1 MMFSNLELSPIG
13 SGSLELA
20 QIRIEPGAFVLDN
33 PGSGSQLVVGLL
45 AGIMMAFAFQLLLT
59 NLSVALV
66 ATPGDV
72 PLDIDSDD
80 DESLMDTVRG
90 IETKVGIGVL
100 VTATI
105 ALFTASYLAVKF
117 SLVNDAFI
125 GALVGVTIWATYF
138 TVLVWLGSNAV
149 GSLLGSIVSTA
160 TSGIQGLMGATT
172 GAIGATVAKNQ
183 AISTAED
190 ITAAV
195 RRELT
200 SGFDPSSIQK
210 TLQSSLSGLKLPDL
224 DLDKIGSQFEKI
236 VKDANIQDLATS
248 DVLGNVNRQTFIDL
262 VSSRTDLSKQDIDK
276 IADRLESTWKQLND
290 KGGKTDVPSQLRDL
304 FNSVNLEDFNPDELT
319 GKLQTIVK
327 GTNLGDG
334 NGGSLASQ
342 ALQVGLSALVSKV
355 VQNANLSDLDVEKVA
370 TQVNKVKTAVLGA
383 AGSNSS
389 AQQPSA
395 PAEESKPF
403 SVIQADLQDYLLSS
417 PAWKLSQANVKQE
430 FKDVVYDPQADP
442 AAIRQQLEPIDR
454 NYFVK
459 TLSMRDDLQPDS
471 IENLATYFDEARSE
485 VLDSTRVPDAASV
498 PALDLQGQAQEVR
511 GKVEA
516 YLRDTN
522 KEELNP
528 DGIER
533 DLKVLFDDPKA
544 GIDALK
550 NRLSQFDRDTLVQ
563 LLSQRQ
569 DLDED
574 QINKILD
581 RAESV
586 RQQVLEAPRQLTE
599 QTKAQYE
606 KTTAA
611 IGEYLR
617 NTNLEE
623 LDPDGIK
630 RDLQT
635 LLDDPKAGAGA
646 LRERLSQVDRET
658 LVKLL
663 AQQDNL
669 TEEQVNK
676 AVDQLQS
683 AITSLASLPE
693 VIVKAPRRL
702 ASRAKQQAVD
712 FEANLED
719 YLRNTNKEELNPDS
733 IKRDLGLLLKDP
745 RAGFNS
751 LGDRVSQFDRSTFVA
766 LLSQREDISEE
777 EANRIA
783 EQVESSYR
791 TLTEQFQK
799 IQQLAQSAIDNLFGQ
814 VREYLDSLDR
824 PELNYEGIQ
833 ADFSKLFD
841 DPQAGFEALGDRL
854 GQFDRDTLI
863 AVLSSREDIS
873 QADAERIVAK
883 IEETRDGVLHRAQS
897 VQQEVKKRY
906 KAIKRQAQQQAI
918 DTQKV
923 AAGAAWWLFGT
934 AVTSLAASA
943 AAGVIAVNG
952 FGVL

>member
-1 MMFSNLELSPIG
+1 MMFFNLELSPIG
-13 SGSLELA
+13 SGSLQLA

-66 ATPGDV
+66 ASPGDT
-72 PLDIDSDD
+72 PIDIDSDD
-80 DESLMDTVRG
+80 DDSLMDTVRG
-90 IETKVGIGVL
+90 IETKVGVGVL

-105 ALFTASYLAVKF
+105 ALFAASYLAVKF

-138 TVLVWLGSNAV
+138 TVLVWLGSNAI
-149 GSLLGSIVSTA
+149 GSLLGSIVSMA
-160 TSGIQGLMGATT
+160 TSGIQGLMGTAT

-183 AISTAED
+183 AVSTAEE

-200 SGFDPSSIQK
+200 AGFDPNSIQK

-224 DLDKIGSQFEKI
+224 DLDKISAQFEKI
-236 VKDANIQDLATS
+236 IKESDFTDLTDS
-248 DVLGNVNRQTFIDL
+248 DLLKNVDRQTFVNL
-262 VSSRTDLSKQDIDK
+262 VGSRTDLSKQDINK
-276 IADRLESTWKQLND
+276 IADKLESTWKQLSS
-290 KGGKTDVPSQLRDL
+290 KGGKTDIPTQLLDL
-304 FNSVNLEDFNPDELT
+304 LKSVNPEDLNPDELT
-319 GKLQTIVK
+319 GKLQAIVK
-327 GTNLGDG
+327 GTSLGDG
-334 NGGSLASQ
+334 NGGSLAER
-342 ALQVGLSALVSKV
+342 ALEVGLSALVSKV

-370 TQVNKVKTAVLGA
+370 TQVNKVKTAVLSTSG
-383 AGSNSS
+383 GKTE
-389 AQQPSA
+389 QQPPT

-454 NYFVK
+454 NYFVQ

-485 VLDSTRVPDAASV
+485 VLDSTRVPDSASV
-498 PALDLQGQAQEVR
+498 PALDLQTQAQELR
-511 GKVEA
+511 GKVAA

-522 KEELNP
+522 QEELNP

-533 DLKVLFDDPKA
+533 DLKVLFEDPKA

-550 NRLSQFDRDTLVQ
+550 DRLSQFDRDTLVQ

-569 DLDED
+569 DIDEE
-574 QINKILD
+574 QVNKIID
-581 RAESV
+581 RIESV
-586 RQQVLEAPRQLTE
+586 RQSALEAPRQLTE

-611 IGEYLR
+611 IAEYLR

-630 RDLQT
+630 HDLQT

-646 LRERLSQVDRET
+646 LRDRLSQVDRET

-683 AITSLASLPE
+683 AITS
-693 VIVKAPRRL
+693 IVKAPRRL

-712 FEANLED
+712 FEANLEN

-733 IKRDLGLLLKDP
+733 IKRDLELLLKDP

-783 EQVESSYR
+783 EQVESSYKS
-791 TLTEQFQK
+791 LVEQFQK
-799 IQQLAQSAIDNLFGQ
+799 IQQLAQSAIDSLFAK
-814 VREYLDSLDR
+814 VRDYLDSLDR

-833 ADFSKLFD
+833 ADFSQLFD
-841 DPQAGFEALGDRL
+841 DPQAGFEALGERL

-873 QADAERIVAK
+873 TADAERIVTK
-883 IEETRDGVLHRAQS
+883 IEETRDSVLHRAQA

-918 DTQKV
+918 ETQKV

-943 AAGVIAVNG
+943 AAGTIAVNG

>member
-1 MMFSNLELSPIG
+1 M
-13 SGSLELA
+13 
-20 QIRIEPGAFVLDN
+20 
-33 PGSGSQLVVGLL
+33 
-45 AGIMMAFAFQLLLT
+45 
-59 NLSVALV
+59 
-66 ATPGDV
+66 
-72 PLDIDSDD
+72 
-80 DESLMDTVRG
+80 
-90 IETKVGIGVL
+90 
-100 VTATI
+100 
-105 ALFTASYLAVKF
+105 
-117 SLVNDAFI
+117 
-125 GALVGVTIWATYF
+125 
-138 TVLVWLGSNAV
+138 
-149 GSLLGSIVSTA
+149 A
-160 TSGIQGLMGATT
+160 TSGIQGLMGTAT

-183 AISTAED
+183 AVSTAEE

-200 SGFDPSSIQK
+200 AGFDPSSIQK

-224 DLDKIGSQFEKI
+224 DLDKISAQFEKI
-236 VKDANIQDLATS
+236 IKESDFTDLTDS
-248 DVLGNVNRQTFIDL
+248 DLLKNVDRQTFVNL
-262 VSSRTDLSKQDIDK
+262 VGSRTDLSKQDINK
-276 IADRLESTWKQLND
+276 IADKLESTWKQLSS
-290 KGGKTDVPSQLRDL
+290 KGGKTDIPTQLLDL
-304 FNSVNLEDFNPDELT
+304 LKSVNPEDLNPDELT
-319 GKLQTIVK
+319 GKLQAIVK
-327 GTNLGDG
+327 GTSLGDG
-334 NGGSLASQ
+334 NGGSLAER
-342 ALQVGLSALVSKV
+342 ALEVGLSALVSKV

-370 TQVNKVKTAVLGA
+370 TQVNKVKTAVLSTSG
-383 AGSNSS
+383 GKTE
-389 AQQPSA
+389 QQPPT

-454 NYFVK
+454 NYFVQ

-485 VLDSTRVPDAASV
+485 VLDSTRVPDSASV
-498 PALDLQGQAQEVR
+498 PALDLQTQAQELR
-511 GKVEA
+511 GKVAA

-533 DLKVLFDDPKA
+533 DLKVLFEDPKA

-550 NRLSQFDRDTLVQ
+550 DRLSQFDRDTLVQ

-569 DLDED
+569 DIDEE
-574 QINKILD
+574 QVNKIID
-581 RAESV
+581 RIESV
-586 RQQVLEAPRQLTE
+586 RQSALEAPRQLTE

-611 IGEYLR
+611 IAEYLR

-630 RDLQT
+630 HDLQT

-646 LRERLSQVDRET
+646 LRDRLSQVDRET

-683 AITSLASLPE
+683 AITS
-693 VIVKAPRRL
+693 IVKAPRRL

-712 FEANLED
+712 FEANLEN

-733 IKRDLGLLLKDP
+733 IKRDLELLLKDP

-783 EQVESSYR
+783 EQVESSYKS
-791 TLTEQFQK
+791 LVEQFQK
-799 IQQLAQSAIDNLFGQ
+799 IQQLAQSAIDSLFAK
-814 VREYLDSLDR
+814 VRDYLDSLDR

-833 ADFSKLFD
+833 ADFSQLFD
-841 DPQAGFEALGDRL
+841 DPQAGFEALGERL

-873 QADAERIVAK
+873 TADAERIVTK
-883 IEETRDGVLHRAQS
+883 IEETRDSVLHRAQA

-918 DTQKV
+918 ETQKV

>member
-1 MMFSNLELSPIG
+1 MFFNLQLSPIG
-13 SGSLELA
+13 SGSLQLA

-66 ATPGDV
+66 ASPGDA
-72 PLDIDSDD
+72 PIEIDSDD
-80 DESLMDTVRG
+80 DDSLMDTVRG
-90 IETKVGIGVL
+90 IETKVGVGVL

-105 ALFTASYLAVKF
+105 ALFAASYLAVKF

-138 TVLVWLGSNAV
+138 TVLVWLGSNAI
-149 GSLLGSIVSTA
+149 GSLLGSIVSMA
-160 TSGIQGLMGATT
+160 TSGIQGLMGTAT

-183 AISTAED
+183 AVSTAEE
-190 ITAAV
+190 ITANV

-200 SGFDPSSIQK
+200 AGFDPNSIQK

-224 DLDKIGSQFEKI
+224 DLDKIGAQFEKI
-236 VKDANIQDLATS
+236 IKQSDFTDLTDS
-248 DVLGNVNRQTFIDL
+248 DLLKNVDRQTFVDL
-262 VSSRTDLSKQDIDK
+262 VGSRTDLSKQDINK
-276 IADRLESTWKQLND
+276 IADKLESTWKQLSSKD
-290 KGGKTDVPSQLRDL
+290 GKTDIPTQLLDL
-304 FNSVNLEDFNPDELT
+304 LKSVNPEDLNPDELT
-319 GKLQTIVK
+319 GKLQAIVK

-355 VQNANLSDLDVEKVA
+355 VQNANFSDLDVEKVA
-370 TQVNKVKTAVLGA
+370 TQVNKVKTAVLSTSG
-383 AGSNSS
+383 GKTE
-389 AQQPSA
+389 QQPPT

-417 PAWKLSQANVKQE
+417 PAWKLSQANIKQE

-442 AAIRQQLEPIDR
+442 AAVRQQLEPIDR
-454 NYFVK
+454 NYFVQ

-485 VLDSTRVPDAASV
+485 VLDSTRVLDSASV
-498 PALDLQGQAQEVR
+498 PALDLQAQAQELR

-550 NRLSQFDRDTLVQ
+550 DRLSQFERDTLVQ

-569 DLDED
+569 DIDEE
-574 QINKILD
+574 QVNKIID
-581 RAESV
+581 RIESV
-586 RQQVLEAPRQLTE
+586 RQGALEAPRQLTE

-611 IGEYLR
+611 IAEYLR
-617 NTNLEE
+617 KTNLAE

-669 TEEQVNK
+669 TEEQVNQT
-676 AVDQLQS
+676 VDRLQS
-683 AITSLASLPE
+683 AITS
-693 VIVKAPRRL
+693 IVKAPRRL

-712 FEANLED
+712 FEANLEN
-719 YLRNTNKEELNPDS
+719 YLRNTHKEELNPDS
-733 IKRDLGLLLKDP
+733 IKRDLELLLKDP

-751 LGDRVSQFDRSTFVA
+751 LGDRLDQFDRSTFVA

-783 EQVESSYR
+783 EQVESSYKS
-791 TLTEQFQK
+791 LVEQFQK
-799 IQQLAQSAIDNLFGQ
+799 IQQLAQSAIDSLFGK
-814 VREYLDSLDR
+814 VRDYLDSLDR

-841 DPQAGFEALGDRL
+841 DPQAGFEALGERL

-873 QADAERIVAK
+873 TADAERIVTK

-918 DTQKV
+918 ETQKV

>member
-1 MMFSNLELSPIG
+1 VFSNLEFLLNPS
-13 SGSLELA
+13 SQSWQLA
-20 QIRIEPGAFVLDN
+20 QIKIEPGAFILEN
-33 PGSGSQLVVGLL
+33 FSSPQLIVALL
-45 AGIMMAFAFQLLLT
+45 SGIMMAFGFQLLLT

-66 ATPGDV
+66 ATPGDIV
-72 PLDIDSDD
+72 EVASDD
-80 DESLMDTVRG
+80 DDGLMDTIKGV
-90 IETKVGIGVL
+90 ETKLGLGIL
-100 VTATI
+100 VTSTI
-105 ALFTASYLAVKF
+105 ALFAASFLAVKF
-117 SLVNDAFI
+117 SLVNSAFI
-125 GALVGVTIWATYF
+125 GAIVGVVIWSTYF
-138 TVLVWLGSNAV
+138 TVVMWLGSSAV
-149 GSLLGSIVSTA
+149 GSLLGSLVSTA
-160 TSGIQGLMGATT
+160 TSGLQGIMGTAT

-183 AISTAED
+183 AVSTAED

-200 SGFDPSSIQK
+200 SGIDASSIQK
-210 TLQSSLSGLKLPDL
+210 TLQSSLGGLKLPNL
-224 DLDKIGSQFEKI
+224 DVDKIGSQFEKLI
-236 VKDANIQDLATS
+236 KESDLKDLADS
-248 DVLGNVNRQTFIDL
+248 DLLKNVNRQTFVDL
-262 VSSRTDLSKQDIDK
+262 VSSRSDLSKKDINQ
-276 IADRLESTWKQLND
+276 IADKLESTWKQLSS
-290 KGGKTDVPSQLRDL
+290 KGGKTDVPAQVLDL
-304 FNSVNLEDFNPDELT
+304 LKSVNPADLNPDEVA
-319 GKLQTIVK
+319 GKLQQIVK

-334 NGGSLASQ
+334 NGGSFANQ
-342 ALQVGLSALVSKV
+342 ALQLGLSALLGKV
-355 VQNANLSDLDVEKVA
+355 IQNTNLSDFDVEKVA
-370 TQVNKVKTAVLGA
+370 SQVDKIKASVLG
-383 AGSNSS
+383 S
-389 AQQPSA
+389 ADRPEQTQQSTTG
-395 PAEESKPF
+395 ESKPF
-403 SVIQADLQDYLLSS
+403 SVIRADLENYLLFS

-442 AAIRQQLEPIDR
+442 TAIRQELEPIDR
-454 NYFVK
+454 NYFVQ
-459 TLSMRDDLQPDS
+459 TLSLRDDLQPDS
-471 IENLATYFDEARSE
+471 IENLANYFDEVRSE
-485 VLDSTRVPDAASV
+485 ILDSSRVPDSASV
-498 PALDLQGQAQEVR
+498 PALDLQAQAQELR

-550 NRLSQFDRDTLVQ
+550 DRLSQFDRDTLVQ

-574 QINKILD
+574 QINKLID
-581 RAESV
+581 RVESV
-586 RQQVLEAPRQLTE
+586 RTSVLDAPRQATE
-599 QTKAQYE
+599 QAKAQYE

-611 IGEYLR
+611 ISEYLR
-617 NTNLEE
+617 KTNLEE

-663 AQQDNL
+663 TQRGDL

-676 AVDQLQS
+676 TVDQLQS
-683 AITSLASLPE
+683 TIES
-693 VIVKAPRRL
+693 IVKAPRRL
-702 ASRAKQQAVD
+702 ASRAQKQVVD
-712 FEANLED
+712 FEANLEN

-733 IKRDLGLLLKDP
+733 IKRDLQMLLKDP
-745 RAGFNS
+745 SAGFNS
-751 LGDRVSQFDRSTFVA
+751 LGDRVSKFDRSTFVA

-783 EQVESSYR
+783 EQVESTYK
-791 TLTEQFQK
+791 LTIEQFQK
-799 IQQLAQSAIDNLFGQ
+799 VQQIAQSTIDSLFGK
-814 VREYLDSLDR
+814 VRDYLDSLDR

-854 GQFDRDTLI
+854 GQFDRDTLV

-873 QADAERIVAK
+873 EADANRIIDK
-883 IEETRDGVLHRAQS
+883 IEETRDSVVQRAHR
-897 VQQEVKKRY
+897 VQEEVQKRY
-906 KAIKRQAQQQAI
+906 KAVTRQAKKQALE
-918 DTQKV
+918 TQKV
-923 AAGAAWWLFGT
+923 AAGAAWWVFST

-943 AAGVIAVNG
+943 IAGIIAVNG
-952 FGVL
+952 LNRMG

>member
-1 MMFSNLELSPIG
+1 MMFFNLELSPIG
-13 SGSLELA
+13 SGSLQLA

-66 ATPGDV
+66 ASPGDT
-72 PLDIDSDD
+72 PIDIDSDD
-80 DESLMDTVRG
+80 DDSLMDTVRG
-90 IETKVGIGVL
+90 IETKVGVGVL

-105 ALFTASYLAVKF
+105 ALFAASYLAVKF

-138 TVLVWLGSNAV
+138 TVLVWLGSNAI
-149 GSLLGSIVSTA
+149 GSLLGSIVSMA
-160 TSGIQGLMGATT
+160 TSGIQGLMGTAT
-172 GAIGATVAKNQ
+172 GAIGATFAKNQ
-183 AISTAED
+183 AVSTAEE

-200 SGFDPSSIQK
+200 AGFDPSSIQK

-224 DLDKIGSQFEKI
+224 DLDKISAQFEKI
-236 VKDANIQDLATS
+236 IKESDFTDLTDS
-248 DVLGNVNRQTFIDL
+248 DLLKNVDRQTFVNL
-262 VSSRTDLSKQDIDK
+262 VGSRTDLSKQDINK
-276 IADRLESTWKQLND
+276 IADKLESTWKQLSS
-290 KGGKTDVPSQLRDL
+290 KGGKTDIPTQLLDL
-304 FNSVNLEDFNPDELT
+304 LKSVNPEDLNPDELT
-319 GKLQTIVK
+319 GKLQAIVK
-327 GTNLGDG
+327 GTSLGDG
-334 NGGSLASQ
+334 NGGSLAER
-342 ALQVGLSALVSKV
+342 ALEVGLSALVSKV

-370 TQVNKVKTAVLGA
+370 TQVNKVKTAVLSTSG
-383 AGSNSS
+383 GKTE
-389 AQQPSA
+389 QQPPT

-454 NYFVK
+454 NYFVQ

-485 VLDSTRVPDAASV
+485 VLDSTRVPDSASV
-498 PALDLQGQAQEVR
+498 PALDLQTQAQELR
-511 GKVEA
+511 GKVAA

-533 DLKVLFDDPKA
+533 DLKVLFEDPKA

-550 NRLSQFDRDTLVQ
+550 DRLSQFDRDTLVQ

-569 DLDED
+569 DIDEE
-574 QINKILD
+574 QVNKIID
-581 RAESV
+581 RIESV
-586 RQQVLEAPRQLTE
+586 RQSALEAPRQLTE

-611 IGEYLR
+611 IAEYLR

-630 RDLQT
+630 HDLQT

-646 LRERLSQVDRET
+646 LRDRLSQVDRET

-683 AITSLASLPE
+683 AITS
-693 VIVKAPRRL
+693 IVKAPRRL

-712 FEANLED
+712 FEANLEN

-733 IKRDLGLLLKDP
+733 IKRDLELLLKDP

-783 EQVESSYR
+783 EQVESSYKS
-791 TLTEQFQK
+791 LVEQFQK
-799 IQQLAQSAIDNLFGQ
+799 IQQLAQSAIDSLFAK
-814 VREYLDSLDR
+814 VRDYLDSLDR

-841 DPQAGFEALGDRL
+841 DPQAGFEALGERL

-873 QADAERIVAK
+873 TADAERIVTK
-883 IEETRDGVLHRAQS
+883 IEETRDSVLHRAQA

-918 DTQKV
+918 ETQKV

-943 AAGVIAVNG
+943 AAGTIAVNG

>member
-1 MMFSNLELSPIG
+1 MFFNLKLPSIG
-13 SGSLELA
+13 SESLQLA

-33 PGSGSQLVVGLL
+33 PTSSGSQIVVGLL

-72 PLDIDSDD
+72 PVDTGSDD
-80 DESLMDTVRG
+80 DDSLMDTVRG
-90 IETKVGIGVL
+90 IETKVGIGVM

-105 ALFTASYLAVKF
+105 ALFAASYLAVKF

-149 GSLLGSIVSTA
+149 GSVLGSIVSTA

-172 GAIGATVAKNQ
+172 GAIGASVAKNQ
-183 AISTAED
+183 AVSTAEE

-200 SGFDPSSIQK
+200 AGFDPSSIQK

-236 VKDANIQDLATS
+236 IKDSDLKDLTDSDLLKNID
-248 DVLGNVNRQTFIDL
+248 RQTFVDL
-262 VSSRTDLSKQDIDK
+262 VGSRTDLSKQDITK
-276 IADRLESTWKQLND
+276 IADKLEGTWKQLTN
-290 KGGKTDVPSQLRDL
+290 KGGKTDIPTQVLDL
-304 FNSVNLEDFNPDELT
+304 IKSVNPEDLNPDELT
-319 GKLQTIVK
+319 GKLQSIVQSS
-327 GTNLGDG
+327 LGGG
-334 NGGSLASQ
+334 NGGSLAAR
-342 ALQVGLSALVSKV
+342 ALEVGLSALVGKV
-355 VQNANLSDLDVEKVA
+355 VQNANLSDLDVEKVTA
-370 TQVNKVKTAVLGA
+370 QVNKVKTAVLGA
-383 AGSNSS
+383 SGGNSS
-389 AQQPSA
+389 EQSST

-417 PAWKLSQANVKQE
+417 PVWKLSQANVKQE

-454 NYFVK
+454 NYFVQ

-485 VLDSTRVPDAASV
+485 VLDSTRVPDSAAV
-498 PALDLQGQAQEVR
+498 PAIDLQAKAQELR

-516 YLRDTN
+516 YLRDTDR
-522 KEELNP
+522 EELNP

-544 GIDALK
+544 GIDALRD
-550 NRLSQFDRDTLVQ
+550 RLSQFDRETLVQ

-574 QINKILD
+574 KVNKILD
-581 RAESV
+581 RIESV
-586 RQQVLEAPRQLTE
+586 RQSALDAPRQLTE
-599 QTKAQYE
+599 QAKAQYE
-606 KTTAA
+606 QTTAA
-611 IGEYLR
+611 ISEYLR
-617 NTNLEE
+617 KTNLAE

-635 LLDDPKAGAGA
+635 LLEDPKAGAGA

-663 AQQDNL
+663 TQQGNL
-669 TEEQVNK
+669 TEEQVNQT
-676 AVDQLQS
+676 VDQLQS
-683 AITSLASLPE
+683 AITS
-693 VIVKAPRRL
+693 IVKAPRRL
-702 ASRAKQQAVD
+702 ANRAKQQAVD
-712 FEANLED
+712 FEANLEN
-719 YLRNTNKEELNPDS
+719 YLRNTHKDELNPDS
-733 IKRDLGLLLKDP
+733 IKRDLELLLKDP

-751 LGDRVSQFDRSTFVA
+751 LGDRVSKFDRSTFVA

-783 EQVESSYR
+783 EQVESNYKSIV
-791 TLTEQFQK
+791 EQFQK
-799 IQQLAQSAIDNLFGQ
+799 IQQLAQTSIDNLFGK
-814 VREYLDSLDR
+814 VRDYLNALDR

-841 DPQAGFEALGDRL
+841 DPQAGFEALGERF
-854 GQFDRDTLI
+854 GEFDRDTLI

-873 QADAERIVAK
+873 EADAERIVSK
-883 IEETRDGVLHRAQS
+883 IEETRDGVLSRAQA

-906 KAIKRQAQQQAI
+906 KAVKRQAQQQAI

-934 AVTSLAASA
+934 AVSSLAASA

-952 FGVL
+952 FWVL

>member
-1 MMFSNLELSPIG
+1 MFSSLELSILFG
-13 SGSLELA
+13 DRSRELA

-45 AGIMMAFAFQLLLT
+45 AGMMMAFAFQLLLT

-66 ATPGDV
+66 ATPGDIS
-72 PLDIDSDD
+72 LDTDSDD
-80 DESLMDTVRG
+80 DDSLLDTVRG

-105 ALFTASYLAVKF
+105 ALFAASYLAVKF
-117 SLVNDAFI
+117 SLVNNASI

-160 TSGIQGLMGATT
+160 TSGIQGLMGSAT

-183 AISTAED
+183 AGSTAEE

-200 SGFDPSSIQK
+200 AGLDPSSIQK
-210 TLQSSLSGLKLPDL
+210 TLQSSLSSLKLPDL

-236 VKDANIQDLATS
+236 VKDANIQDLANS
-248 DVLGNVNRQTFIDL
+248 DVLGNVNRQTFVDL
-262 VSSRTDLSKQDIDK
+262 VSSRTDLSKQDINK
-276 IADRLESTWKQLND
+276 IADRLESTWKQLAN
-290 KGGKTDVPSQLRDL
+290 KGDKTDVPSQLRDL
-304 FNSVNLEDFNPDELT
+304 LDSVNLEDFNPDELT
-319 GKLQTIVK
+319 GKLQAIVK

-334 NGGSLASQ
+334 NGGSLANQ

-383 AGSNSS
+383 AGGNTLERE
-389 AQQPSA
+389 PSA
-395 PAEESKPF
+395 PAAESKPF

-430 FKDVVYDPQADP
+430 FKDVVFDPQADP

-454 NYFVK
+454 NYFVQ

-471 IENLATYFDEARSE
+471 IENLANYFDAAKSE
-485 VLDSTRVPDAASV
+485 ILDSTRVPDTASV
-498 PALDLQGQAQEVR
+498 PALDLQAQAQELR
-511 GKVEA
+511 GKVAA
-516 YLRDTN
+516 YLRDPN
-522 KEELNP
+522 QEELNP

-533 DLKVLFDDPKA
+533 DLKVLFDDPKV
-544 GIDALK
+544 GIAALK
-550 NRLSQFDRDTLVQ
+550 DRLSQFDRDTLVQ

-574 QINKILD
+574 QVNQILD

-611 IGEYLR
+611 ISEYLR
-617 NTNLEE
+617 NTNLAE

-630 RDLQT
+630 QDLQT
-635 LLDDPKAGAGA
+635 LLAEPKAGAGA
-646 LRERLSQVDRET
+646 LRDRLSQVDRET

-663 AQQDNL
+663 AQQDHL

-683 AITSLASLPE
+683 AITS
-693 VIVKAPRRL
+693 IVKAPRRL

-712 FEANLED
+712 FEANLEN
-719 YLRNTNKEELNPDS
+719 YLRNTHKEELNPDS
-733 IKRDLGLLLKDP
+733 IKRDLELLLKDP

-791 TLTEQFQK
+791 ALVDQFQK
-799 IQQLAQSAIDNLFGQ
+799 IQQLTQSAIDNLVGK
-814 VREYLDSLDR
+814 VRDYLDSLDR

-833 ADFSKLFD
+833 ADFNQLFD
-841 DPQAGFEALGDRL
+841 DPQAGFAALGERL

-873 QADAERIVAK
+873 AADAERIVAK
-883 IEETRDGVLHRAQS
+883 IEETRDGVLHRAQA

-906 KAIKRQAQQQAI
+906 KAVKRQAQQQAI
-918 DTQKV
+918 ETQKV

>member
-1 MMFSNLELSPIG
+1 MFSNLELSPID
-13 SGSLELA
+13 SGSLQLA

-72 PLDIDSDD
+72 PLDINSDD
-80 DESLMDTVRG
+80 DESLMDTVRV

-100 VTATI
+100 ITATI
-105 ALFTASYLAVKF
+105 ALFAASYLAVKF
-117 SLVNDAFI
+117 SLVNDAFL

-160 TSGIQGLMGATT
+160 TSGLQGLMGATT
-172 GAIGATVAKNQ
+172 GAIGANVAKNQ
-183 AISTAED
+183 AISTAEE

-200 SGFDPSSIQK
+200 TGFDPNSIQK

-248 DVLGNVNRQTFIDL
+248 DLLGTVNRQTFIDL
-262 VSSRTDLSKQDIDK
+262 VSNRTDLSKQDINQ
-276 IADRLESTWKQLND
+276 IADRLESTWKQVAD

-304 FNSVNLEDFNPDELT
+304 MNSVSLEDFNPDELT
-319 GKLQTIVK
+319 GKLQAIVK

-383 AGSNSS
+383 SGGHPSK
-389 AQQPSA
+389 QEPSA
-395 PAEESKPF
+395 PDEESKPF

-454 NYFVK
+454 NYFVQ

-522 KEELNP
+522 KEELSP

-574 QINKILD
+574 QVNKILD

-599 QTKAQYE
+599 QTKVQYE

-623 LDPDGIK
+623 LNPDGIK

-683 AITSLASLPE
+683 AINS
-693 VIVKAPRRL
+693 IVKAPRRL

-712 FEANLED
+712 FEANLEN
-719 YLRNTNKEELNPDS
+719 YLRNTHKEELNPDS

-751 LGDRVSQFDRSTFVA
+751 LGDRVGQFDRSTFVA

-799 IQQLAQSAIDNLFGQ
+799 IQQLAQSAIDNLFGK
-814 VREYLDSLDR
+814 VRDYLDSLDR

-873 QADAERIVAK
+873 AADAERIVAK
-883 IEETRDGVLHRAQS
+883 IEETRDGVLNRAQS

-906 KAIKRQAQQQAI
+906 KAVKRQAQQQAI
-918 DTQKV
+918 ETQKV

>member
-1 MMFSNLELSPIG
+1 MFFNLELSPID
-13 SGSLELA
+13 SGSLQLA

-105 ALFTASYLAVKF
+105 ALFAASYLAVKF
-117 SLVNDAFI
+117 SLVNDAFL

-172 GAIGATVAKNQ
+172 GAIGANVAKNQ
-183 AISTAED
+183 AISTAEE

-200 SGFDPSSIQK
+200 TGFDPSSIQK

-248 DVLGNVNRQTFIDL
+248 DLLGTVNRQTFIDL
-262 VSSRTDLSKQDIDK
+262 VSNRTDLSKQDINQ
-276 IADRLESTWKQLND
+276 IADRLESTWNQVAN

-304 FNSVNLEDFNPDELT
+304 LNAVSLEDFNPDELT
-319 GKLQTIVK
+319 GKLQAIVK

-342 ALQVGLSALVSKV
+342 ALQVGLGALVSKV

-383 AGSNSS
+383 AGGNTS

-430 FKDVVYDPQADP
+430 FKDVVFDPQADP

-454 NYFVK
+454 NYFVQ

-485 VLDSTRVPDAASV
+485 VLDSTRVPDTASV
-498 PALDLQGQAQEVR
+498 PALDLQAQSQELR
-511 GKVEA
+511 GKVAA

-528 DGIER
+528 DGIEH
-533 DLKVLFDDPKA
+533 DLKVLFDDPQS

-550 NRLSQFDRDTLVQ
+550 DRLSQFDRDTLVQ

-574 QINKILD
+574 QVNKILD

-599 QTKAQYE
+599 QTKVRYE

-623 LDPDGIK
+623 LNPDGIK

-683 AITSLASLPE
+683 AINS
-693 VIVKAPRRL
+693 IVKAPRRL

-712 FEANLED
+712 FEANLEN

-733 IKRDLGLLLKDP
+733 IKRDLELLLKDP

-751 LGDRVSQFDRSTFVA
+751 LGDRVGQFDRSTFVA

-799 IQQLAQSAIDNLFGQ
+799 IQQLAQSAIDNLFGK
-814 VREYLDSLDR
+814 VRDYLDSLDR

-873 QADAERIVAK
+873 AADAERIVAK
-883 IEETRDGVLHRAQS
+883 IEETRDSVLHRAQS

-906 KAIKRQAQQQAI
+906 KAVKRQAQQQAI
-918 DTQKV
+918 ETQKV

>member
-1 MMFSNLELSPIG
+1 MFSSLELSLRFG
-13 SGSLELA
+13 DRSLEIA

-45 AGIMMAFAFQLLLT
+45 AGMMMAFAFQLLLT

-66 ATPGDV
+66 ATPGDATI
-72 PLDIDSDD
+72 DIDSDD
-80 DESLMDTVRG
+80 DDSLMDTVRG
-90 IETKVGIGVL
+90 IETKVGVGVL

-105 ALFTASYLAVKF
+105 ALFAASYLAVKF

-172 GAIGATVAKNQ
+172 GAIGASVAKNQ
-183 AISTAED
+183 AVSTAEE

-200 SGFDPSSIQK
+200 SGFDPGSIQK

-236 VKDANIQDLATS
+236 IKDSDLKDLTNSDLLKNID
-248 DVLGNVNRQTFIDL
+248 RQTFVDL
-262 VSSRTDLSKQDIDK
+262 VGSRTDLSKQDITK
-276 IADRLESTWKQLND
+276 IADKLESTWKQLTS
-290 KGGKTDVPSQLRDL
+290 KGGKTDIPTQLLDL
-304 FNSVNLEDFNPDELT
+304 LKSVNPEDLNPDELT
-319 GKLQTIVK
+319 GKLQAIVK

-334 NGGSLASQ
+334 NGGSLANQ

-383 AGSNSS
+383 SGGNSS
-389 AQQPSA
+389 VQP
-395 PAEESKPF
+395 PTPTEESKPF

-454 NYFVK
+454 NYFIQ

-485 VLDSTRVPDAASV
+485 VLDSTRVPDATSV
-498 PALDLQGQAQEVR
+498 PALDLQGQAQELR
-511 GKVEA
+511 GKVAA

-550 NRLSQFDRDTLVQ
+550 DRLSQFDRDTLVQ
-563 LLSQRQ
+563 LLNQRQ

-617 NTNLEE
+617 KTNLAE

-663 AQQDNL
+663 TQQGNL

-712 FEANLED
+712 FEANLEN

-733 IKRDLGLLLKDP
+733 IKRDLELLLKDP

-783 EQVESSYR
+783 EQVESSYKS
-791 TLTEQFQK
+791 LVEQFQK
-799 IQQLAQSAIDNLFGQ
+799 IQQLAQSAIDSLFGK
-814 VREYLDSLDR
+814 VRDYLDSLDR

-873 QADAERIVAK
+873 QADAERIVTK

-897 VQQEVKKRY
+897 IQQEVKKRY

-918 DTQKV
+918 ETQKV

-934 AVTSLAASA
+934 AVTSLVASA